1 MSTPAAPPV
10 ETAADA
16 DLSGRQ
22 VGDYRVLRRL
32 GRGGMAEV
40 YLAEQCSLQ
49 RHVALKVL
57 RGGLAADETCVK
69 RFHQEAQSAA
79 ALVHANIVQIY
90 EVGRFNGL
98 HYIAQEYVQGQNL
111 REYLLKQGPPDVRLA
126 VAVMRQVAAA
136 LFRASQRGIV
146 HRDIKPENVLLTRS
160 GEVKVADFGLARAYR
175 DNDAVNLTQVGVT
188 MGTPLYMSP
197 EQVEGR
203 QLDHRSDLYSLG
215 VTAYHMLT
223 GAPPFRGET
232 ALSVAVQ
239 HLKSQPE
246 RLENARPDLPTA
258 LCRIVH
264 RLLEKDPSRRY
275 NSAREL
281 LRDLRAVPIEGL
293 DQPAGDEDLWD
304 AIDEEITGRLEA
316 TQKLDGLMKTAA
328 LELRDK
334 GPLRPGWLVV
344 GVLSAALV
352 GGAAALLTRPQ
363 PVTADA
369 SSAKSAVP
377 VRATAKEQYE
387 DAVLNDTP
395 EHWRAV
401 VENFPADTYE
411 VNLAKKE
418 LAYLALRQN
427 DFESALYLFD
437 EFANMESAYRDFRA
451 FGLAGQCVV
460 YTLQQRYEEA
470 RKKEREVDEE
480 LRRRLDDR
488 MRVLFARSAQKTRR
502 ELREE
507 DDDWIRNAL
516 EELPGPGAQS

>member
-1 MSTPAAPPV
+1 MPP
-10 ETAADA
+10 ETAVEA

-57 RGGLAADETCVK
+57 RGNLAEDETCVK

-126 VAVMRQVAAA
+126 VAVLRQVAAA
-136 LFRASQRGIV
+136 LYRASQRGIV

-175 DNDAVNLTQVGVT
+175 DSDAVNLTQVGVT

-239 HLKSQPE
+239 HLKNQPD
-246 RLENARPDLPTA
+246 RLENLRPDLPTA

-264 RLLEKDPSRRY
+264 RLLEKDPARRY
-275 NSAREL
+275 NSSREL

-293 DQPAGDEDLWD
+293 AEPAGDEDLWD
-304 AIDEEITGRLEA
+304 SIDEEITGRLEA
-316 TQKLDGLMKTAA
+316 THKLGDLMKTSAV
-328 LELRDK
+328 ELKNR
-334 GPLRPGWLVV
+334 GPLRVGWLLL
-344 GVLSAALV
+344 GVLAAGLI
-352 GGAAALLTRPQ
+352 GAAAAALTRPESA
-363 PVTADA
+363 VAHVSA
-369 SSAKSAVP
+369 SASAVP
-377 VRATAKEQYE
+377 LLPTAKAQYDE
-387 DAVLNDTP
+387 ALLYGTS

-401 VENFPADTYE
+401 VENFSADDPY
-411 VNLAKKE
+411 VRRAKQE
-418 LAYLALRQN
+418 QAYLALRQN
-427 DFESALYLFD
+427 DMQTALELFD
-437 EFANMESAYRDFRA
+437 EFANMESIAKDFRA

-460 YTLQQRYEEA
+460 YTLQRRYAEA
-470 RKKEREVDEE
+470 RSKESEVRKLLEAEPRREM
-480 LRRRLDDR
+480 LDDR
-488 MRVLFARSAQKTRR
+488 MRLLFARSAEKTRR
-502 ELREE
+502 ALQE
-507 DDDWIRNAL
+507 DVDEWIRQEL
-516 EELPGPGAQS
+516 EELPGTE